1 VEFAVAV
8 SVITV
13 PAAVPAV
20 TCTTRTTVPLDPAG
34 AVAAVQLIAPV
45 PPTAGVVH
53 VVPGGAEMDTK
64 VVFAGVVS
72 VSVGF
77 VALAAPTLVAVCV

>member
-1 VEFAVAV
+1 M
-8 SVITV
+8 ITV
-13 PAAVPAV
+13 PLAVPAF

>member
-1 VEFAVAV
+1 VAFAVAV

-13 PAAVPAV
+13 PAAVPAF
-20 TCTTRTTVPLDPAG
+20 TCTTKTTVPLDPAG
-34 AVAAVQLIAPV
+34 AAGAVQLIAPV

-64 VVFAGVVS
+64 VVLVGVVS

-77 VALAAPTLVAVCV
+77 VALAAPTFVAVCV

>member
-1 VEFAVAV
+1 
-8 SVITV
+8 
-13 PAAVPAV
+13 
-20 TCTTRTTVPLDPAG
+20 
-34 AVAAVQLIAPV
+34 
-45 PPTAGVVH
+45 
-53 VVPGGAEMDTK
+53 MDTK